1 MAKQYAKKSAA
12 SGTKREGSVA
22 VGQEEMI
29 KKDQQAIERLVAQ
42 SLARRFPLYEAGRN
56 VVGFLSILGSKH
68 LTERI
73 INLFRSHN
81 RQTQN
86 LIADSIRIYVLWQS
100 IDLLGIG
107 DIDNEL
113 QKIFDEYDERMTM

>member
-1 MAKQYAKKSAA
+1 MAKNKQNK
-12 SGTKREGSVA
+12 
-22 VGQEEMI
+22 
-29 KKDQQAIERLVAQ
+29 KKDQKDIERLVAQ
-42 SLARRFPLYEAGRN
+42 SLARRFPLYGAAKN

-73 INLFRSHN
+73 INLFRSYN